1 MSRDVCRWPVSLLL
15 PAVLLAGCA
24 SLFPE
29 PPPPPRGFDFGPL
42 PAAGSSQPL
51 AEAVTLATVR
61 APSWLDGPEI
71 RYRQLDRHP
80 GALSAYAGSEWVA
93 PPAELLE
100 QRLRHRLAAMPPPE
114 HAGVPPLRLDI
125 ELQAFEQLFE
135 GPRQA
140 MVVASARATLAR
152 RGAPAQSR
160 VFSIE
165 APSTP
170 DVAGATR
177 SLPRAADALVEAILA
192 WLGAEITVD

>member
-1 MSRDVCRWPVSLLL
+1 MIHVSSTRAALLIPSLLL
-15 PAVLLAGCA
+15 VGCA
-24 SLFPE
+24 GLFPE

-42 PAAGSSQPL
+42 PVAVSAGSL
-51 AEAVTLATVR
+51 AKPVNLVSVR

-100 QRLRHRLAAMPPPE
+100 QRLRHRLASVESPANAAAAP
-114 HAGVPPLRLDI
+114 ARLEI

-135 GPRQA
+135 GPQQA
-140 MVVASARATLAR
+140 SVIASARAVLSR
-152 RGAPAQSR
+152 RGAPATSR

-177 SLPRAADALVEAILA
+177 SLPDAADALVEAVLA
-192 WLGAEITVD
+192 WLSAEVAVD